1 MVGPELFYSSDRASQ
16 FCNKAKKCPAL
27 VDGAGPRQQ
36 TLVRGL
42 TTGGSMGTVALVA
55 LARPT
60 FDLACAQ
67 ANFDS
72 ARALLIELGAHVV
85 GPAQLVM
92 SPEDVAAVNLPPA
105 DLHILFMASFSD
117 ASPAVEL
124 LGKVKGPVLG
134 WSMREPGAV
143 GERLKLNSM
152 CGVNLAAHALMNVG
166 QSIRHIHG
174 NSDEPAVRQALT
186 DALAGH
192 LPTSHAP
199 VPIFGEYATDAQ
211 VDAAF
216 AWLKG
221 KKIGAVGD
229 APNGFTPCIFD
240 AEQLRA
246 NFGLDVRQITI
257 DDAFGKISEVKEPER
272 ELAYAGALAAQ
283 PSLASVDISEAKK
296 VYGVEV
302 ALDRWREQET
312 LDAIAIRCWPEF
324 PTDLGACICSS
335 LGRLADRGTVTTC
348 ERDVLGAVTMMV
360 CESLGSDENY
370 LVDIVDLDS
379 SKGLVRLWHCGSA
392 ATKLA
397 AEPAHAT
404 QTTHCNRKLGV
415 AGNFP
420 LKTGP
425 VTLFRIDRDV
435 DPSNRTGLR
444 MVVSRGESIPAP
456 NHFQGNTA
464 TVITEP
470 DAAALVNG
478 IVTGGYPHH
487 LVISWIDVRPGIR
500 QMAKKL
506 GIPLTE
512 W

>member
-1 MVGPELFYSSDRASQ
+1 MS
-16 FCNKAKKCPAL
+16 
-27 VDGAGPRQQ
+27 
-36 TLVRGL
+36 
-42 TTGGSMGTVALVA
+42 TVALIA

-60 FDLACAQ
+60 FDLTCAQ

-72 ARALLIELGAHVV
+72 ARALLIELGAKVV
-85 GPAQLVM
+85 GPDQLVM
-92 SPEDVAAVNLPPA
+92 TVDDVAAVKLPSA

-124 LGKVKGPVLG
+124 FGKVKGPVLG
-134 WSMREPGAV
+134 WSMREPGEV

-152 CGVNLAAHALMNVG
+152 CGVNLAAHALMDAG

-174 NSDEPAVRQALT
+174 NADEAKVRSAIK
-186 DALAGH
+186 DALAGK
-192 LPTSHAP
+192 LPEAIAP
-199 VPIFGEYATDAQ
+199 KSKVGVLGSESE
-211 VDAAF
+211 AAKSL

-229 APNGFTPCIFD
+229 APVGFTPCVFD
-240 AEQLRA
+240 GEQLRKY
-246 NFGLDVRQITI
+246 FGLDVRAITI
-257 DDAFGKISEVKEPER
+257 DSAFGRIAEVKEEQR

-283 PSLASVDISEAKK
+283 PSLASVNVDEAKK

-302 ALDRWREQET
+302 ALDDWRAEES

-335 LGRLADRGTVTTC
+335 LGRLSDRGTVTTC

-360 CESLGSDENY
+360 CESLGSDLNY
-370 LVDIVDLDS
+370 LVDIVDLDAE
-379 SKGLVRLWHCGSA
+379 KGLVRLWHCGSA

-397 AEPAHAT
+397 ADPANAT
-404 QTTHCNRKLGV
+404 QSTHCNRKLGV

-500 QMAKKL
+500 QMAKML

>member
-1 MVGPELFYSSDRASQ
+1 MS
-16 FCNKAKKCPAL
+16 
-27 VDGAGPRQQ
+27 
-36 TLVRGL
+36 
-42 TTGGSMGTVALVA
+42 TVALIA

-67 ANFDS
+67 SNFDS
-72 ARALLIELGAHVV
+72 ARALLTELGATVV
-85 GPAQLVM
+85 GPSELVM
-92 SPEDVAAVNLPPA
+92 TVEDVAAVKLPAA

-134 WSMREPGAV
+134 WSMREPGEV

-166 QSIRHIHG
+166 QLIRHIHG
-174 NSDEPAVRQALT
+174 NANEAHVRSAIR
-186 DALAGH
+186 DALAGK
-192 LPTSHAP
+192 LPEATAP
-199 VPIFGEYATDAQ
+199 KSIVGEFATEIE
-211 VDAAF
+211 VEKAF

-229 APNGFTPCIFD
+229 APVGFTPCVFD
-240 AEQLRA
+240 SQQL
-246 NFGLDVRQITI
+246 NKYFGLDVRQITI
-257 DDAFGKISEVKEPER
+257 TDAFGRIAQVTEERR
-272 ELAYAGALAAQ
+272 ELAYANAVAAQ
-283 PSLASVDISEAKK
+283 PSLSSVNVDEAKK

-302 ALDRWREQET
+302 ALDTWREEES

-324 PTDLGACICSS
+324 PTDMGACICSS
-335 LGRLADRGTVTTC
+335 LGRLSDRGIVTTC

-370 LVDIVDLDS
+370 LVDIVDLDAD
-379 SKGLVRLWHCGSA
+379 KGLVRLWHCGSA

-397 AEPAHAT
+397 ADPQNAT

-425 VTLFRIDRDV
+425 VTLFRIDRDL
-435 DPSNRTGLR
+435 DPNNSTGLR

-500 QMAKKL
+500 QMAKML

>member
-1 MVGPELFYSSDRASQ
+1 MS
-16 FCNKAKKCPAL
+16 
-27 VDGAGPRQQ
+27 
-36 TLVRGL
+36 
-42 TTGGSMGTVALVA
+42 TVALVA

-60 FDLACAQ
+60 FDLTCAQ

-72 ARALLIELGAHVV
+72 ARALLQELGATVV
-85 GPAQLVM
+85 GPSELVM
-92 SPEDVAAVNLPPA
+92 TVEDVAAVTLPKA

-124 LGKVKGPVLG
+124 LGSVQGPILG
-134 WSMREPGAV
+134 WSMREPGEV

-152 CGVNLAAHALMNVG
+152 CGVNLAAHALMDAG

-174 NSDEPAVRQALT
+174 NADEAHVREAIK
-186 DALAGH
+186 DALAGR
-192 LPTSHAP
+192 LPEAKSPKNVVGTAAP
-199 VPIFGEYATDAQ
+199 QEVAEKAL
-211 VDAAF
+211 

-221 KKIGAVGD
+221 KRVGAVGE
-229 APNGFTPCIFD
+229 APVGFTPCLFD
-240 AEQLRA
+240 GPQL
-246 NFGLDVRQITI
+246 NSLFGLDVRQISI
-257 DDAFGKISEVKEPER
+257 DNAFERISEVAGDRADK
-272 ELAYAGALAAQ
+272 AYASALAAQ
-283 PSLASVDISEAKK
+283 PSLGDVNVEQAKK

-302 ALDRWREQET
+302 ALDDWREEDA

-335 LGRLADRGTVTTC
+335 LGRLSDRGTVTTC
-348 ERDVLGAVTMMV
+348 ERDVLGAVTMLV

-370 LVDIVDLDS
+370 LVDIVDLVE
-379 SKGLVRLWHCGSA
+379 KEGLVRLWHCGSA

-397 AEPAHAT
+397 ADPKSAT
-404 QTTHCNRKLGV
+404 QYIHCNRKLGV

-435 DPSNRTGLR
+435 DPTNSTGLR
-444 MVVSRGESIPAP
+444 IVLSRGESIPAP

-464 TVITEP
+464 TVRTEP
-470 DAAALVNG
+470 DAAVLVNG
-478 IVTGGYPHH
+478 IITGGYPHH
-487 LVISWIDVRPGIR
+487 LVISWVDVRPGIR
-500 QMAKKL
+500 AMAKQL
-506 GIPLTE
+506 GIPVTE

>member
-1 MVGPELFYSSDRASQ
+1 MS
-16 FCNKAKKCPAL
+16 
-27 VDGAGPRQQ
+27 
-36 TLVRGL
+36 
-42 TTGGSMGTVALVA
+42 TVALIA

-60 FDLACAQ
+60 FDLTCAQ
-67 ANFDS
+67 ANFES
-72 ARALLIELGAHVV
+72 ARNLLTEFGATVV
-85 GPAQLVM
+85 GPTELVM
-92 SPEDVAAVNLPPA
+92 TVEDVSAVKLPDA

-124 LGKVKGPVLG
+124 LGKVKGPILG
-134 WSMREPGAV
+134 WSMREPGEV

-174 NSDEPAVRQALT
+174 NANEAHVRTAIK
-186 DALAGH
+186 DALAGN
-192 LPTSHAP
+192 LPEATKPKSKIGELAP
-199 VPIFGEYATDAQ
+199 EAEVEKSL
-211 VDAAF
+211 

-221 KKIGAVGD
+221 KKIGAVGE
-229 APNGFTPCIFD
+229 APVGFTPCLFD
-240 AEQLRA
+240 SQQL
-246 NFGLDVRQITI
+246 NKYFGLDVRAITI
-257 DDAFGKISEVKEPER
+257 EDAFGLIAEVKEERR

-283 PSLASVDISEAKK
+283 PSLASVNVSEAKK

-302 ALDRWREQET
+302 ALDDWRSEES

-335 LGRLADRGTVTTC
+335 LGRLSDRGTVTTC

-370 LVDIVDLDS
+370 LVDIVDLDAAQ
-379 SKGLVRLWHCGSA
+379 GLVRLWHCGSA

-397 AEPAHAT
+397 ADPVNAT
-404 QTTHCNRKLGV
+404 QSIHCNRKLGV

-435 DPSNRTGLR
+435 DPGSSTGLR
-444 MVVSRGESIPAP
+444 MVVSRGESIPAA

-500 QMAKKL
+500 QMAKML

>member
-1 MVGPELFYSSDRASQ
+1 MS
-16 FCNKAKKCPAL
+16 
-27 VDGAGPRQQ
+27 
-36 TLVRGL
+36 
-42 TTGGSMGTVALVA
+42 TVALVA

-72 ARALLIELGAHVV
+72 ARALLQELGAEVV
-85 GPAQLVM
+85 GPAELVM
-92 SPEDVAAVNLPPA
+92 TVDDVAAVTLPPA

-124 LGKVKGPVLG
+124 LGSVKGPILG
-134 WSMREPGAV
+134 WSMREPGEV

-152 CGVNLAAHALMNVG
+152 CGVNLAAHALMDAG
-166 QSIRHIHG
+166 QSLRHLHG
-174 NSDEPAVRQALT
+174 NADEPHVRSAIKDAIAGKLPEATTPPAHHGESAPVSVADQAL
-186 DALAGH
+186 
-192 LPTSHAP
+192 
-199 VPIFGEYATDAQ
+199 
-211 VDAAF
+211 

-221 KKIGAVGD
+221 KRVGAVGE
-229 APNGFTPCIFD
+229 APVGFTPCLFD
-240 AEQLRA
+240 GPQL
-246 NFGLDVRQITI
+246 NSLFGLDVRQISI
-257 DDAFGKISEVKEPER
+257 DGAFERISKVEPDR
-272 ELAYAGALAAQ
+272 ADKAYAAALADQ
-283 PSLASVDISEAKK
+283 PSLGGVNVEQAKK

-302 ALDRWREQET
+302 ALDDWREEDS

-335 LGRLADRGTVTTC
+335 LGRLSDRGTVTTC
-348 ERDVLGAVTMMV
+348 ERDVLGAVTMLV
-360 CESLGSDENY
+360 CEALGSDENY
-370 LVDIVDLDS
+370 LVDIVDLQEKD
-379 SKGLVRLWHCGSA
+379 GLLRLWHCGSA

-397 AEPAHAT
+397 ADPSSAT
-404 QTTHCNRKLGV
+404 QYIHCNRKLGV

-420 LKTGP
+420 LKTGE

-444 MVVSRGESIPAP
+444 MVVSRGESISAP

-464 TVITEP
+464 TVRTEP
-470 DAAALVNG
+470 DAAVLVNG

-500 QMAKKL
+500 ALAEKL

>member
-1 MVGPELFYSSDRASQ
+1 MS
-16 FCNKAKKCPAL
+16 
-27 VDGAGPRQQ
+27 
-36 TLVRGL
+36 
-42 TTGGSMGTVALVA
+42 TVALVA

-72 ARALLIELGAHVV
+72 ARALLLELGAQVV
-85 GPAQLVM
+85 GPSQLIM
-92 SPEDVAAVNLPPA
+92 TPDDVAAVSLPDF
-105 DLHILFMASFSD
+105 DLPILFMASFSD
-117 ASPAVEL
+117 ASPAVEIF
-124 LGKVKGPVLG
+124 GNSTGPILA
-134 WSMREPGAV
+134 WSMREPGEV

-152 CGVNLAAHALMNVG
+152 CGVNLAAHALLNVG
-166 QSIRHIHG
+166 QNIRHIHG
-174 NSDEPAVRQALT
+174 NADEPAVREAIKN
-186 DALAGH
+186 ALAGK
-192 LPTSHAP
+192 LPEASSPPLLNEELAP
-199 VPIFGEYATDAQ
+199 AEDAQ
-211 VDAAF
+211 QAL
-216 AWLKG
+216 AWLRG
-221 KKIGAVGD
+221 KKIGAVGE
-229 APNGFTPCIFD
+229 APAGFTPCTFD
-240 AEQLRA
+240 GPMLHSL
-246 NFGLDVRQITI
+246 FGLDVRQITI
-257 DDAFGKISEVKEPER
+257 DKAFEKISAVTESETEM
-272 ELAYAGALAAQ
+272 AYASAVSAQ
-283 PSLASVDISEAKK
+283 PSLGDVNVEQAKK
-296 VYGVEV
+296 VSSVEV
-302 ALDRWREQET
+302 ALDDWREEET

-335 LGRLADRGTVTTC
+335 LGRLSDRGTVTTC
-348 ERDVLGAVTMMV
+348 ERDVLGAVTMLV

-370 LVDIVDLDS
+370 LVDIVDLDAS
-379 SKGLVRLWHCGSA
+379 AGLIRLWHCGSA

-397 AEPAHAT
+397 ADPTHAT
-404 QTTHCNRKLGV
+404 QYIHCNRQLGV

-464 TVITEP
+464 TVVTTP
-470 DAAALVNG
+470 DAATLVNG

-500 QMAKKL
+500 RLAQTL
-506 GIPLTE
+506 GIPLVE

>member
-1 MVGPELFYSSDRASQ
+1 
-16 FCNKAKKCPAL
+16 
-27 VDGAGPRQQ
+27 
-36 TLVRGL
+36 
-42 TTGGSMGTVALVA
+42 
-55 LARPT
+55 
-60 FDLACAQ
+60 
-67 ANFDS
+67 
-72 ARALLIELGAHVV
+72 
-85 GPAQLVM
+85 
-92 SPEDVAAVNLPPA
+92 
-105 DLHILFMASFSD
+105 
-117 ASPAVEL
+117 
-124 LGKVKGPVLG
+124 
-134 WSMREPGAV
+134 
-143 GERLKLNSM
+143 M

-174 NSDEPAVRQALT
+174 NANEAKVRTAIS
-186 DALAGH
+186 DALAGK
-192 LPTSHAP
+192 LPEATSP
-199 VPIFGEYATDAQ
+199 KSIVGEMAAEEE
-211 VDAAF
+211 VNKAF

-229 APNGFTPCIFD
+229 APIGFTPCVFD
-240 AEQLRA
+240 GQQL
-246 NFGLDVRQITI
+246 NEYFGLDVRQITI
-257 DDAFGKISEVKEPER
+257 TDAFGRIAEVKEEAR
-272 ELAYAGALAAQ
+272 ELAYANAVAAQ
-283 PSLASVDISEAKK
+283 PSLSSVNVDEAKK

-302 ALDRWREQET
+302 ALDTWREEES

-324 PTDLGACICSS
+324 PTDMGACICSS
-335 LGRLADRGTVTTC
+335 LGRLSDRGTVTTC

-370 LVDIVDLDS
+370 LVDIVDLDAD
-379 SKGLVRLWHCGSA
+379 KGLVRLWHCGSA

-397 AEPAHAT
+397 ADPQNAT

-435 DPSNRTGLR
+435 DPSNSTGLR

-464 TVITEP
+464 TVITQP

-500 QMAKKL
+500 QMAKML

>member
-1 MVGPELFYSSDRASQ
+1 MS
-16 FCNKAKKCPAL
+16 
-27 VDGAGPRQQ
+27 
-36 TLVRGL
+36 
-42 TTGGSMGTVALVA
+42 TVALVA

-60 FDLACAQ
+60 FDLTCAQ
-67 ANFDS
+67 ANFES
-72 ARALLIELGAHVV
+72 ARALLIELGATVV
-85 GPAQLVM
+85 GPHQLIM
-92 SPEDVAAVNLPPA
+92 TAEDVAAVTLPDA

-124 LGKVKGPVLG
+124 LGEVKGPVLG
-134 WSMREPGAV
+134 WSMREPGEV

-174 NSDEPAVRQALT
+174 NANEAKVRSAIQ
-186 DALAGH
+186 DALAGK
-192 LPTSHAP
+192 LPEATSPKSIVGEFAP
-199 VPIFGEYATDAQ
+199 TGQ
-211 VDAAF
+211 VENAF

-221 KKIGAVGD
+221 KKIGAVGE
-229 APNGFTPCIFD
+229 APVGFTPCVFD
-240 AEQLRA
+240 SQQL
-246 NFGLDVRQITI
+246 NKYFGLDVRQITI
-257 DDAFGKISEVKEPER
+257 TDAFGRIAEVKEDAR
-272 ELAYAGALAAQ
+272 ELAYANAVAAQ
-283 PSLASVDISEAKK
+283 PSLSSVNVDEAKK

-302 ALDRWREQET
+302 ALDTWREEES

-324 PTDLGACICSS
+324 PTEMGACICSS
-335 LGRLADRGTVTTC
+335 LGRLSDRGTVTTC

-370 LVDIVDLDS
+370 LVDIVDLDAD
-379 SKGLVRLWHCGSA
+379 KGLVRLWHCGSA

-397 AEPAHAT
+397 ADPQNAT

-435 DPSNRTGLR
+435 DPSNSTGLR

-464 TVITEP
+464 TVITQP
-470 DAAALVNG
+470 DAAALVSG

-500 QMAKKL
+500 QMAKML

>member
-1 MVGPELFYSSDRASQ
+1 MS
-16 FCNKAKKCPAL
+16 
-27 VDGAGPRQQ
+27 
-36 TLVRGL
+36 
-42 TTGGSMGTVALVA
+42 TVALVA

-67 ANFDS
+67 ANFDN
-72 ARALLIELGAHVV
+72 ARSLLQDLGATVV
-85 GPAQLVM
+85 GPAELVM
-92 SPEDVAAVNLPPA
+92 TVDDVAAVKLPEA

-124 LGKVKGPVLG
+124 LGSVKGPILG
-134 WSMREPGAV
+134 WSMREPGEV

-152 CGVNLAAHALMNVG
+152 CGVNLAAHALMDAG

-174 NSDEPAVRQALT
+174 NADEAHVRTAIT
-186 DALAGH
+186 EAIAGK
-192 LPTSHAP
+192 LPEAKTP
-199 VPIFGEYATDAQ
+199 LNIEGERASQDVA
-211 VDAAF
+211 DKAF
-216 AWLKG
+216 AWLKD
-221 KKIGAVGD
+221 KKVGAVGE
-229 APNGFTPCIFD
+229 APVGFTPCLFD
-240 AEQLRA
+240 GPKL
-246 NFGLDVRQITI
+246 NSLFGLDVRQISI
-257 DDAFGKISEVKEPER
+257 DNAFDRIAAVQPER
-272 ELAYAGALAAQ
+272 AEQAYAAALAAQ
-283 PSLASVDISEAKK
+283 PSLGDVDVDQAKK

-302 ALDRWREQET
+302 ALDDWREEDA

-335 LGRLADRGTVTTC
+335 LGRLSDRGTVTTC
-348 ERDVLGAVTMMV
+348 ERDVLGAVTMLV

-370 LVDIVDLDS
+370 LVDIVDLVEEE
-379 SKGLVRLWHCGSA
+379 GLLRLWHCGSA

-397 AEPAHAT
+397 ADPKNAT
-404 QTTHCNRKLGV
+404 QYTHCNRKLGV

-435 DPSNRTGLR
+435 DPSNSTGLR

-464 TVITEP
+464 TVRTEP
-470 DAAALVNG
+470 DAAVLVNG

-500 QMAKKL
+500 KMADML

>member
-1 MVGPELFYSSDRASQ
+1 LS
-16 FCNKAKKCPAL
+16 
-27 VDGAGPRQQ
+27 
-36 TLVRGL
+36 
-42 TTGGSMGTVALVA
+42 TVALIA

-60 FDLACAQ
+60 FDLTCAQ
-67 ANFDS
+67 NNFES
-72 ARALLIELGAHVV
+72 ARALLTELGATVV
-85 GPAQLVM
+85 GPSKLIMTAD
-92 SPEDVAAVNLPPA
+92 DVAEVKLPAA

-124 LGKVKGPVLG
+124 LGHVNGPILG
-134 WSMREPGAV
+134 WSMREPGEV

-152 CGVNLAAHALMNVG
+152 CGVNLAAHALLNVG
-166 QSIRHIHG
+166 QSLRHIHG
-174 NSDEPAVRQALT
+174 NADEDHVRSALK
-186 DALAGH
+186 DALAGK
-192 LPTSHAP
+192 LPEAISPKTIIGDFAP
-199 VPIFGEYATDAQ
+199 ENEVEK
-211 VDAAF
+211 AF

-229 APNGFTPCIFD
+229 APVGFTPCLYD
-240 AEQLRA
+240 SQQLNRY
-246 NFGLDVRQITI
+246 FGVDVRQISIADT
-257 DDAFGKISEVKEPER
+257 FGRIAEVKESAR
-272 ELAYAGALAAQ
+272 DLAYANAVAAQ
-283 PSLASVDISEAKK
+283 PSLSSVNVTEAKK

-302 ALDRWREQET
+302 ALDTWRAEEL

-360 CESLGSDENY
+360 CESLGSTENY
-370 LVDIVDLDS
+370 LVDIVDLDE
-379 SKGLVRLWHCGSA
+379 KQNIIRLWHCGSA

-397 AEPAHAT
+397 ADPNNAI
-404 QTTHCNRKLGV
+404 QSTHCNRKLGV

-435 DPSNRTGLR
+435 DPSNSTGLR

-464 TVITEP
+464 TVITQP

-487 LVISWIDVRPGIR
+487 LVISWVDVRPGIR
-500 QMAKKL
+500 QMAKTL

>member
-1 MVGPELFYSSDRASQ
+1 MS
-16 FCNKAKKCPAL
+16 
-27 VDGAGPRQQ
+27 
-36 TLVRGL
+36 
-42 TTGGSMGTVALVA
+42 TVALVA

-60 FDLACAQ
+60 FDLACAR
-67 ANFDS
+67 ANFES
-72 ARALLIELGAHVV
+72 ATALLKELGATVV
-85 GPAQLVM
+85 GPADLVM
-92 SPEDVAAVNLPPA
+92 TVEDVAAVTLPQA

-124 LGKVKGPVLG
+124 LGTVKGPVLG
-134 WSMREPGAV
+134 WSMREPGEV

-152 CGVNLAAHALMNVG
+152 CGVNLAAHALMDAG

-174 NSDEPAVRQALT
+174 NADEPHVRAVIK
-186 DALAGH
+186 DALAGK
-192 LPTSHAP
+192 LPEAVTP
-199 VPIFGEYATDAQ
+199 QKKNGESASQEVADKAL
-211 VDAAF
+211 

-221 KKIGAVGD
+221 KKVGAVGE
-229 APNGFTPCIFD
+229 APVGFTPCLFD
-240 AEQLRA
+240 GPKL
-246 NFGLDVRQITI
+246 NSLFGLDVRQISI
-257 DDAFGKISEVKEPER
+257 DNAFERISKVEPDRAEK
-272 ELAYAGALAAQ
+272 AYASAVAAQ
-283 PSLASVDISEAKK
+283 PSLASVNVDEAKK
-296 VYGVEV
+296 VSGVEV
-302 ALDRWREQET
+302 ALDDWREEDA

-335 LGRLADRGTVTTC
+335 LGRLSDRGTVTTC
-348 ERDVLGAVTMMV
+348 ERDVLGAVTMLV
-360 CESLGSDENY
+360 CEALGSDENY
-370 LVDIVDLDS
+370 LVDIVDLQEQD
-379 SKGLVRLWHCGSA
+379 GLIRLWHCGSA

-397 AEPAHAT
+397 ADPQSAT
-404 QTTHCNRKLGV
+404 QYIHCNRKLGV

-435 DPSNRTGLR
+435 DPSNPTGLR

-464 TVITEP
+464 TVRTEP
-470 DAAALVNG
+470 DAAVLVNG

-500 QMAKKL
+500 KL
-506 GIPLTE
+506 AEMLNIPLTE

>member
-1 MVGPELFYSSDRASQ
+1 MS
-16 FCNKAKKCPAL
+16 
-27 VDGAGPRQQ
+27 
-36 TLVRGL
+36 
-42 TTGGSMGTVALVA
+42 TVALVA

-72 ARALLIELGAHVV
+72 ARALLTDLGATVV
-85 GPAQLVM
+85 GPAELVM
-92 SPEDVAAVNLPPA
+92 TVDDVAAVTLPPA

-124 LGKVKGPVLG
+124 LGSVKGPILG
-134 WSMREPGAV
+134 WSMREPGEV

-152 CGVNLAAHALMNVG
+152 CGVNLAAHALMDAG

-174 NSDEPAVRQALT
+174 NADEAHVRSAIT
-186 DALAGH
+186 DALAGK
-192 LPTSHAP
+192 LPAAITP
-199 VPIFGEYATDAQ
+199 PTITGEKSSPADA
-211 VDAAF
+211 DKAL

-221 KKIGAVGD
+221 KKVGAVGE
-229 APNGFTPCIFD
+229 APVGFTPCLFD
-240 AEQLRA
+240 GPKL
-246 NFGLDVRQITI
+246 NSLFGLDVEQISI
-257 DDAFGKISEVKEPER
+257 DNAFERISKVEPAR
-272 ELAYAGALAAQ
+272 ADNAYAAALADQ
-283 PSLASVDISEAKK
+283 PSLGDVNVEQAKK

-302 ALDRWREQET
+302 ALDDWREEDS

-335 LGRLADRGTVTTC
+335 LGRLSDRGTVTTC
-348 ERDVLGAVTMMV
+348 ERDVLGAVTMLV
-360 CESLGSDENY
+360 CEALGSDENY
-370 LVDIVDLDS
+370 LVDIVDLVEQE
-379 SKGLVRLWHCGSA
+379 GLVRLWHCGSA

-397 AEPAHAT
+397 ADPKSAT
-404 QTTHCNRKLGV
+404 QYIHCNRKLGV

-435 DPSNRTGLR
+435 DPSNSTGLR

-464 TVITEP
+464 TVRTEP
-470 DAAALVNG
+470 DAAVLVNG

-487 LVISWIDVRPGIR
+487 LVISWVDVRPGIR
-500 QMAKKL
+500 AMAEKL

>member
-1 MVGPELFYSSDRASQ
+1 MS
-16 FCNKAKKCPAL
+16 
-27 VDGAGPRQQ
+27 
-36 TLVRGL
+36 
-42 TTGGSMGTVALVA
+42 TVALVA

-60 FDLACAQ
+60 FDLTCAQ

-72 ARALLIELGAHVV
+72 ARALLTELGADVV
-85 GPAQLVM
+85 GPRDLVM
-92 SPEDVAAVNLPPA
+92 TVEDVKAVTLPAA

-124 LGKVKGPVLG
+124 LGSVKGPILG
-134 WSMREPGAV
+134 WSMREPGEV

-152 CGVNLAAHALMNVG
+152 CGVNLAAHALMDAG

-174 NSDEPAVRQALT
+174 NANEAHVREAIT
-186 DALAGH
+186 NALAGK
-192 LPTSHAP
+192 LPEPTTPTQIH
-199 VPIFGEYATDAQ
+199 GEAASSE
-211 VDAAF
+211 VAAKAF

-221 KKIGAVGD
+221 KRVGAVGE
-229 APNGFTPCIFD
+229 APVGFTPCLFD
-240 AEQLRA
+240 GPKL
-246 NFGLDVRQITI
+246 NSLFGLDVRQISI
-257 DDAFGKISEVKEPER
+257 DNAFERISAVEPVR
-272 ELAYAGALAAQ
+272 ADKAYQSALAAQ
-283 PSLASVDISEAKK
+283 PSLGDVNVEQAKK

-302 ALDRWREQET
+302 ALDDWREEDA

-335 LGRLADRGTVTTC
+335 LGRLSDRGTVTTC
-348 ERDVLGAVTMMV
+348 ERDVLGAVTMLV

-370 LVDIVDLDS
+370 LVDIVDLVEEE
-379 SKGLVRLWHCGSA
+379 GLVRLWHCGSA

-397 AEPAHAT
+397 ADPKSAT
-404 QTTHCNRKLGV
+404 QYIHCNRKLGV

-435 DPSNRTGLR
+435 DPANATGLR
-444 MVVSRGESIPAP
+444 IVLSRGESIPAP

-464 TVITEP
+464 TVRTEP
-470 DAAALVNG
+470 DAAVLVNG

-487 LVISWIDVRPGIR
+487 LVISWVDVRPGIR
-500 QMAKKL
+500 AMAKQL
-506 GIPLTE
+506 GIPVTE

>member
-1 MVGPELFYSSDRASQ
+1 MS
-16 FCNKAKKCPAL
+16 
-27 VDGAGPRQQ
+27 
-36 TLVRGL
+36 
-42 TTGGSMGTVALVA
+42 TVALVA

-72 ARALLIELGAHVV
+72 ARHLLLELGAQVV
-85 GPAQLVM
+85 GPEHLLM
-92 SPEDVAAVNLPPA
+92 TTEDVAAVTLPA
-105 DLHILFMASFSD
+105 FDLPILFMASFSD
-117 ASPAVEL
+117 ASPAVQL
-124 LGKVKGPVLG
+124 LGNVKGPILA
-134 WSMREPGAV
+134 WSMREPGEV

-174 NSDEPAVRQALT
+174 NADEPEVRAALRE
-186 DALAGH
+186 ALAGN
-192 LPTSHAP
+192 LPPASTPEAISGELAP
-199 VPIFGEYATDAQ
+199 EEDVQKALN
-211 VDAAF
+211 
-216 AWLKG
+216 WLKG
-221 KKIGAVGD
+221 KKVGAIGE
-229 APNGFTPCIFD
+229 APVGFTPCIFD
-240 AEQLRA
+240 GPQL
-246 NFGLDVRQITI
+246 NSLFGLDVREITI
-257 DDAFGKISEVKEPER
+257 ENAFERISSVNQSDTEV
-272 ELAYAGALAAQ
+272 AYASAVAAQ
-283 PSLASVDISEAKK
+283 PSLSGVNVEQAKK
-296 VYGVEV
+296 VSSVEL
-302 ALDRWREQET
+302 ALDDWREEES

-324 PTDLGACICSS
+324 PTDLGACVCSS
-335 LGRLADRGTVTTC
+335 LGRISDRGTVTTC
-348 ERDVLGAVTMMV
+348 ERDVLGAVTMLV

-370 LVDIVDLDS
+370 LVDIVDLDA

-397 AEPAHAT
+397 ADPTHAT
-404 QTTHCNRKLGV
+404 QYIHCNRQLGV

-464 TVITEP
+464 TVVTQP
-470 DAAALVNG
+470 DAATLVNG

-487 LVISWIDVRPGIR
+487 LVISWIDVRPGLR
-500 QMAKKL
+500 RMANML
-506 GIPLTE
+506 GIPLVE

>member
-1 MVGPELFYSSDRASQ
+1 MS
-16 FCNKAKKCPAL
+16 
-27 VDGAGPRQQ
+27 
-36 TLVRGL
+36 
-42 TTGGSMGTVALVA
+42 TVALVA

-60 FDLACAQ
+60 FDLTCAQ

-72 ARALLIELGAHVV
+72 ARALLIELGATVV
-85 GPAQLVM
+85 GPPELVM
-92 SPEDVAAVNLPPA
+92 TVDDVAAVKLPSA

-134 WSMREPGAV
+134 WSMREPGEV

-174 NSDEPAVRQALT
+174 NADEPKVRSAIK
-186 DALAGH
+186 DALAGK
-192 LPTSHAP
+192 LPDASTP
-199 VPIFGEYATDAQ
+199 KLKVGELGSESDATKSL
-211 VDAAF
+211 

-221 KKIGAVGD
+221 KKIGAVGE
-229 APNGFTPCIFD
+229 APVGFTPCLFD
-240 AEQLRA
+240 SEQLRKY
-246 NFGLDVRQITI
+246 FGLDVRAITI
-257 DDAFGKISEVKEPER
+257 EDAFGRIAEVKESRR
-272 ELAYAGALAAQ
+272 EMAYAGALAAQ
-283 PSLASVDISEAKK
+283 PSLAAVNVDEAKK

-302 ALDRWREQET
+302 ALDDWRAEES

-335 LGRLADRGTVTTC
+335 LGRLSDRGTVTTC

-370 LVDIVDLDS
+370 LVDIVDLDAEQ
-379 SKGLVRLWHCGSA
+379 GLVRLWHCGSA

-397 AEPAHAT
+397 ADPKNAT
-404 QTTHCNRKLGV
+404 QSIHCNRKLGV

-464 TVITEP
+464 TVVTEP

-500 QMAKKL
+500 QLAKQL

>member
-1 MVGPELFYSSDRASQ
+1 MS
-16 FCNKAKKCPAL
+16 
-27 VDGAGPRQQ
+27 
-36 TLVRGL
+36 
-42 TTGGSMGTVALVA
+42 TVALVA

-67 ANFDS
+67 SNFDS
-72 ARALLIELGAHVV
+72 ARALLQDLGATVV
-85 GPAQLVM
+85 GPAELVM
-92 SPEDVAAVNLPPA
+92 TVDDVAAVSLPDA

-124 LGKVKGPVLG
+124 LGSVKGPILG

-152 CGVNLAAHALMNVG
+152 CGVNLAAHALMDAG

-174 NSDEPAVRQALT
+174 NADEAHVRTAIA
-186 DALAGH
+186 DALAGK
-192 LPTSHAP
+192 LPEAKTPKNISAERASQD
-199 VPIFGEYATDAQ
+199 VADN
-211 VDAAF
+211 AF

-221 KKIGAVGD
+221 KKVGAVGE
-229 APNGFTPCIFD
+229 APVGFTPCLFD
-240 AEQLRA
+240 GPKL
-246 NFGLDVRQITI
+246 NSLFGLDVRQISI
-257 DDAFGKISEVKEPER
+257 NNAFERISAVKPAR
-272 ELAYAGALAAQ
+272 ADKAYAAALAAQ
-283 PSLASVDISEAKK
+283 PSLGDVNVEQAKK

-302 ALDRWREQET
+302 ALDDWREEDA

-335 LGRLADRGTVTTC
+335 LGRLSDRGTVTTC
-348 ERDVLGAVTMMV
+348 ERDVLGAVTMLV
-360 CESLGSDENY
+360 CEALGSDENY
-370 LVDIVDLDS
+370 LVDIVDLVEDE
-379 SKGLVRLWHCGSA
+379 GLLRLWHCGSA

-397 AEPAHAT
+397 ADPQSAT
-404 QTTHCNRKLGV
+404 QYIHCNRKLGV

-435 DPSNRTGLR
+435 DPGNSTGLR

-464 TVITEP
+464 TVRTEP
-470 DAAALVNG
+470 DAAVLVNG

-500 QMAKKL
+500 KMADML

>member
-1 MVGPELFYSSDRASQ
+1 MS
-16 FCNKAKKCPAL
+16 
-27 VDGAGPRQQ
+27 
-36 TLVRGL
+36 
-42 TTGGSMGTVALVA
+42 TVALVA

-72 ARALLIELGAHVV
+72 AKALLIELGAQVV
-85 GPAQLVM
+85 GPAELIM
-92 SPEDVAAVNLPPA
+92 TPEDVAAVTLPAA

-124 LGKVKGPVLG
+124 LGNVKGPVLG

-174 NSDEPAVRQALT
+174 NADEPAVRQAIT
-186 DALAGH
+186 AALAGN
-192 LPTSHAP
+192 LPTAHAP
-199 VPIFGEYATDAQ
+199 KEVSGEFASNEK

-229 APNGFTPCIFD
+229 APNGFTPCVFD
-240 AEQLRA
+240 GPQLKEL
-246 NFGLDVRQITI
+246 FGLDVRQITI
-257 DDAFGKISEVKEPER
+257 DDAFGKISEVKDDAR
-272 ELAYAGALAAQ
+272 ELAYARAVAAQ
-283 PSLASVDISEAKK
+283 PSLASVNVAEAKK
-296 VYGVEV
+296 VSGVEV
-302 ALDRWREQET
+302 ALDEWREQES

-335 LGRLADRGTVTTC
+335 LGRLSDRGTVTTC
-348 ERDVLGAVTMMV
+348 ERDVLGAVTMMI

-370 LVDIVDLDS
+370 LVDIVDLDAAH
-379 SKGLVRLWHCGSA
+379 GLVRLWHCGSA

-397 AEPAHAT
+397 ADPINAT
-404 QTTHCNRKLGV
+404 QSTHCNRKLGV

-425 VTLFRIDRDV
+425 VTLFRLDRDV

-464 TVITEP
+464 TVVTQP

-487 LVISWIDVRPGIR
+487 LVISWIDVRPGLR
-500 QMAKKL
+500 SMAQKL